1 MVALTVRIFWGGRR
15 VYALTCQKGQMARES
30 IISAAAARPNASMA
44 DPFSERLRA
53 ARVRRRWSQKE
64 LARHARVATKDIVH
78 FEEGFS
84 RPTFDRLRR
93 LANALEVSTDY
104 LLGIVIAPELDIGDA
119 LYRAVGQLTGADREL
134 AKNFLRVLVENNNLR
149 RRKSNKASDSLRVA

>member
-1 MVALTVRIFWGGRR
+1 MAL
-15 VYALTCQKGQMARES
+15 ES
-30 IISAAAARPNASMA
+30 IVSVGTSRPNAIMA

-64 LARHARVATKDIVH
+64 LARRASVATKDIVH

-84 RPTFDRLRR
+84 RPTIDRLRR

-104 LLGIVIAPELDIGDA
+104 LLGIVVAPELEIGDA
-119 LYRAVGQLTGADREL
+119 LYRAVGQLTDEDRKL
-134 AKNFLRVLVENNNLR
+134 AQNFLKILVENNNLR
-149 RRKSNKASDSLRVA
+149 RDKKQQGKKMAPRDGRASQFAIIRGSDSA